1 MYSIRKYLC
10 FQVYSW
16 SHDWDL
22 NPGPHPYH
30 GCALPTELSRHASTD
45 FSISKV
51 LVSINWYNVRM
62 ATFSFDIVSEYDKAE
77 MNNVFAQVQKE
88 IVGRYDFK
96 NTPAEIDWLDNKAGF
111 KVIGSNDWQ
120 IESIVDIIRKKL
132 SARELSSKVLDL
144 SKTIVTSNLKATQE
158 IPFIAGLDQDKAK
171 KITKLLRDELPKVK
185 TQIQGEAVRATAS
198 SKDDLQTAMQL
209 VRRADFDF
217 PVAFNNFR

>member
-1 MYSIRKYLC
+1 
-10 FQVYSW
+10 
-16 SHDWDL
+16 
-22 NPGPHPYH
+22 
-30 GCALPTELSRHASTD
+30 
-45 FSISKV
+45 
-51 LVSINWYNVRM
+51 M

-88 IVGRYDFK
+88 IIGRYDFK
-96 NTPAEIDWLDNKAGF
+96 NTPAEIDWLDDKKGF
-111 KVIGSNDWQ
+111 KVIGANDWQ

-158 IPFIAGLDQDKAK
+158 IPFIAGLDQEKAK
-171 KITKLLRDELPKVK
+171 KVTKLLRDELSKVK
-185 TQIQGEAVRATAS
+185 TQIQGEAVRATAG

-209 VRRADFDF
+209 IRRADFDF

>member
-1 MYSIRKYLC
+1 MR
-10 FQVYSW
+10 SW
-16 SHDWDL
+16 VQIPVVAPSF
-22 NPGPHPYH
+22 
-30 GCALPTELSRHASTD
+30 ALSTLETG
-45 FSISKV
+45 FC
-51 LVSINWYNVRM
+51 YTTYM

-88 IVGRYDFK
+88 IIGRYDFK
-96 NTPAEIDWLDNKAGF
+96 NTPAEIDWLDDKKGF
-111 KVIGSNDWQ
+111 KVTGANDWQ
-120 IESIVDIIRKKL
+120 IESIIDIIRKKL

-171 KITKLLRDELPKVK
+171 KITKLLREELPKVK

-198 SKDDLQTAMQL
+198 SKDDLQSAMQL
-209 VRRADFDF
+209 IRRSDFDF